1 MQLALSYEPLYLNV
15 MRNAQTAYADA
26 GVIVIDVSTNVYLK
40 LLVAVFE
47 LQINE
52 KEYTALNK

>member
-15 MRNAQTAYADA
+15 MLNAQTAYADA

-40 LLVAVFE
+40 LLGAVFE
-47 LQINE
+47 LQING